1 MSCFHSW
8 GLTPAGAGVTEF
20 AQQVVAGLASGS
32 IYALLALAIVIIYR
46 STGVVNFAQGEM
58 ATFTTFIAWTLV
70 DHGIGY
76 WGAFALTL
84 LIALVGG
91 IALERI
97 VVRPVEGK
105 PVINAVILTIGL
117 FILLGGLSNWIWK
130 AEVRSFPPSRPFPT
144 SAWDLG
150 GVAVSK
156 QDAGILVVMLVLV
169 AVLYVLFQHTKLG
182 LALRASALNPV
193 ASRLVGIRVGWMLG
207 LGWGLAAAIGAVA
220 GLFTAA
226 AAPPLD
232 PNMMR
237 PILIYAFAAAV
248 LGGLE
253 SPVGAV
259 LGGLLIGVVLNLIS
273 TYDTHLHLDL
283 DRMRLPIALAMILVI
298 LLVRPSGLFG
308 RTAVRRV

>member
-1 MSCFHSW
+1 
-8 GLTPAGAGVTEF
+8 VVEF

-32 IYALLALAIVIIYR
+32 IYATLALAIVIIYR

-58 ATFTTFIAWTLV
+58 ATFTTFIAWTLI
-70 DHGIGY
+70 DHGLGY

-84 LIALVGG
+84 LIAFAGG
-91 IALERI
+91 VALERL
-97 VVRPVEGK
+97 VVRPVEGG
-105 PVINAVILTIGL
+105 PVLTVVILTIGL

-144 SAWDLG
+144 STWDLG
-150 GVAVSK
+150 GVAISK
-156 QDAGILVVMLVLV
+156 QDLGILGVTLVLV
-169 AVLYVLFQHTKLG
+169 LLLYLLFQRTKLG
-182 LALRASALNPV
+182 LALRAVALNPA
-193 ASRLVGIRVGWMLG
+193 ASRLVGVRVGWMLG

-226 AAPPLD
+226 ASPPLE

-253 SPVGAV
+253 SPIGAIV
-259 LGGLLIGVVLNLIS
+259 GGLALGVLLNLVV
-273 TYDTHLHLDL
+273 TYDTHVHLEL
-283 DRMRLPIALAMILVI
+283 DRLRLPIAFLVI
-298 LLVRPSGLFG
+298 LTVLLVRPAGLLG
-308 RTAVRRV
+308 RAVARRV

>member
-1 MSCFHSW
+1 M
-8 GLTPAGAGVTEF
+8 TEF
-20 AQQVVAGLASGS
+20 LQQVVAGLASGS

-70 DHGIGY
+70 DHGVGY

-84 LIALVGG
+84 VIAFVGG
-91 IALERI
+91 IALERTI
-97 VVRPVEGK
+97 IRPVEGG
-105 PVINAVILTIGL
+105 PVITTVILTIGL

-130 AEVRSFPPSRPFPT
+130 AEVRAFPPDRPFPT
-144 SAWDLG
+144 SAWEIG

-156 QDAGILVVMLVLV
+156 QDAGILAITVVLV
-169 AVLYVLFQHTKLG
+169 VALYALFQFTKLG
-182 LALRASALNPV
+182 LALRASALNPT
-193 ASRLVGIRVGWMLG
+193 ASRLVGIRVGWMLA
-207 LGWGLAAAIGAVA
+207 LGWGLAAALGAVA

-226 AAPPLD
+226 ASPPLD

-237 PILIYAFAAAV
+237 PVLIYALAAAV

-253 SPVGAV
+253 SPIGAII
-259 LGGLLIGVVLNLIS
+259 GGLTIGVVLNLVV
-273 TYDTHLHLDL
+273 TYDTHVHLDL
-283 DRMRLPIALAMILVI
+283 DRMRIPIAFLMILIV

-308 RTAVRRV
+308 RSAVRRV

>member
-1 MSCFHSW
+1 M
-8 GLTPAGAGVTEF
+8 TEF
-20 AQQVVAGLASGS
+20 LQQVVAGLASGS

-70 DHGIGY
+70 DHGVGY

-91 IALERI
+91 IALERT

-144 SAWDLG
+144 SAWDVG

-156 QDAGILVVMLVLV
+156 QDVGILVVMVVLV
-169 AVLYVLFQHTKLG
+169 ALLYALFQFTKLG
-182 LALRASALNPV
+182 LALRASALNPD

-226 AAPPLD
+226 ASPPLD

-248 LGGLE
+248 VGGLE

-259 LGGLLIGVVLNLIS
+259 VGGLVIGVVLNLIA

-283 DRMRLPIALAMILVI
+283 DRVRLPIALALILVV
-298 LLVRPSGLFG
+298 LLARPSGLFG
-308 RTAVRRV
+308 RTVVRRV

>member
-1 MSCFHSW
+1 
-8 GLTPAGAGVTEF
+8 LTEF

-70 DHGIGY
+70 DHGLGY

-150 GVAVSK
+150 GVAVSE

-169 AVLYVLFQHTKLG
+169 AVLYLLFQHTKLG

-259 LGGLLIGVVLNLIS
+259 LGGLLIGVVLNLIA

>member
-1 MSCFHSW
+1 M
-8 GLTPAGAGVTEF
+8 TEF
-20 AQQVVAGLASGS
+20 AQQIVAGLASGS
-32 IYALLALAIVIIYR
+32 IYATLALAIVIIYR

-70 DHGIGY
+70 EHGVGY

-84 LIALVGG
+84 LIAFAGG
-91 IALERI
+91 VALERI
-97 VVRPVEGK
+97 VVRPVEGG
-105 PVINAVILTIGL
+105 PVLTIVILTIGL

-144 SAWDLG
+144 STWDLG
-150 GVAVSK
+150 GVAISK
-156 QDAGILVVMLVLV
+156 QDVGILGVTLGLVLL
-169 AVLYVLFQHTKLG
+169 LYLLFQRTKLG
-182 LALRASALNPV
+182 LALRAAALNPA
-193 ASRLVGIRVGWMLG
+193 ASRLVGVRVGWMLA

-253 SPVGAV
+253 SPVGAII
-259 LGGLLIGVVLNLIS
+259 GGLTIGVLLNLVV
-273 TYDTHLHLDL
+273 TYDSHVHLEL
-283 DRMRLPIALAMILVI
+283 DRLRLPIAFLVI
-298 LLVRPSGLFG
+298 LTVLLVRPAGLLG
-308 RTAVRRV
+308 RAVVRRV

>member
-1 MSCFHSW
+1 M
-8 GLTPAGAGVTEF
+8 TEF

-32 IYALLALAIVIIYR
+32 IYATLALAIVIIYR

-70 DHGIGY
+70 EHGVGY

-84 LIALVGG
+84 LIAFAGG
-91 IALERI
+91 VALERI
-97 VVRPVEGK
+97 VVRPVEGG
-105 PVINAVILTIGL
+105 PVLTIVILTIGL

-150 GVAVSK
+150 GVAISK
-156 QDAGILVVMLVLV
+156 QDVGILAVTLGLVLL
-169 AVLYVLFQHTKLG
+169 LYLLFQRTKLG
-182 LALRASALNPV
+182 LALRAAALNPA
-193 ASRLVGIRVGWMLG
+193 ASRLVGVRVGWMLA

-253 SPVGAV
+253 SPVGAII
-259 LGGLLIGVVLNLIS
+259 GGLTIGVLLNLVV
-273 TYDTHLHLDL
+273 TYDSHVHLEL
-283 DRMRLPIALAMILVI
+283 DRLRLPIAFLVI
-298 LLVRPSGLFG
+298 LTVLLVRPAGLLG
-308 RTAVRRV
+308 RAVVRRV

>member
-1 MSCFHSW
+1 
-8 GLTPAGAGVTEF
+8 
-20 AQQVVAGLASGS
+20 VAGLASGS

-84 LIALVGG
+84 VIALVGG

-226 AAPPLD
+226 ASPPLD

-298 LLVRPSGLFG
+298 LLVRPGGLFG